1 MSEWLQFIM
10 GAVDLDDLPL
20 NISRRTLNQNKSLR
34 VIKKI
39 LAKNSIDVFINLV
52 ENGSRLKF
60 PPSHEEIV
68 TEASEQCTH
77 SMSNQWIRIT
87 CAFWG

>member
-10 GAVDLDDLPL
+10 SAVDLDDLPL

-39 LAKNSIDVFINLV
+39 LAKNSIIM
-52 ENGSRLKF
+52 RK
-60 PPSHEEIV
+60 
-68 TEASEQCTH
+68 
-77 SMSNQWIRIT
+77 
-87 CAFWG
+87 